1 MVDKIEEEYQEQLKR
16 KDKDAFKKEQE
27 LNLTKYELKEAQRRL
42 ELPVSLQLAEARK
55 RIRELEEKV
64 ASFENKVPTQESTEI
79 ADDTIPI
86 VDMPNK
92 EKAIQLMQQQL
103 DMNQQTIE
111 QLKKEVETVK
121 ENSNEREM
129 EYKRLIAS
137 CCNLPLEKVDML
149 IKPLTLAIEND
160 PPDLDMTKVVGFMER
175 LQRRGSVNSNMST
188 PHESST
194 TSPF

>member
-1 MVDKIEEEYQEQLKR
+1 MLIEYSPIEYRPNPRGRDLVHTVQLMVDKIEEEYQEQLKR

-103 DMNQQTIE
+103 DTNQQTIE
-111 QLKKEVETVK
+111 QLKKEK
-121 ENSNEREM
+121 
-129 EYKRLIAS
+129 K
-137 CCNLPLEKVDML
+137 
-149 IKPLTLAIEND
+149 
-160 PPDLDMTKVVGFMER
+160 
-175 LQRRGSVNSNMST
+175 
-188 PHESST
+188 
-194 TSPF
+194 